1 MPTLRSGDAQ
11 LFYQVIGEGPN
22 VVLLHPFPLNHSFW
36 TGAAEQLRPRYRLI
50 LLDLRAHGAS
60 ELGDGPATMRKFA
73 DDLDH
78 LCHEERITKAIF
90 VGVSIGGYALFEF
103 WRRYRERVAALV
115 LGNTRAGAETSET
128 RTARLQAG
136 ERVLR
141 EGPAAFIG
149 EMAPKLVSSATRNN
163 RPDIVEAAR
172 DMMRQMSPQDIAAV
186 QQGMAD
192 RPDSVSTLATIN
204 VPTLIIGGEE
214 DSVPQSELEL
224 SPAGT
229 RQPPASHSGYG
240 TLRRLGETG

>member
-1 MPTLRSGDAQ
+1 MVRRPCESSLTTSD
-11 LFYQVIGEGPN
+11 
-22 VVLLHPFPLNHSFW
+22 HP
-36 TGAAEQLRPRYRLI
+36 
-50 LLDLRAHGAS
+50 
-60 ELGDGPATMRKFA
+60 
-73 DDLDH
+73 
-78 LCHEERITKAIF
+78 CHEERITKAIF

-224 SPAGT
+224 MRRQVPGSRLQVIPGT
-229 RQPPASHSGYG
+229 GHYAALEKPDEFGRI
-240 TLRRLGETG
+240 LRAFFEGLSRTSV